1 VGITTPK
8 AASQLLDSIVLKIT
22 EQSRFVI
29 VIIKKGWIKG
39 LSPLLVA
46 IVLFQMIGCGTLIY
60 PERRGQTGGRI
71 DPGIAILDAAGLLL
85 FIIPGVIAFGVDF
98 TTGAIYLPSKTAKA
112 STATGQDGI
121 VVIKVNPADLNLATL
136 EKTLQDQTGE
146 NIRLTSDDIQVYH
159 LDRSTSIQ
167 AKFDE
172 AVP

>member
-1 VGITTPK
+1 M
-8 AASQLLDSIVLKIT
+8 IV
-22 EQSRFVI
+22 
-29 VIIKKGWIKG
+29 KKGWIKC
-39 LSPLLVA
+39 LSPLLA
-46 IVLFQMIGCGTLIY
+46 ALLLFQVIGCGTLIY
-60 PERRGQTGGRI
+60 PERKGQTGGRI

-136 EKTLQDQTGE
+136 ERTLQEQTGE
-146 NIRLTSDDIQVYH
+146 NIRLTSADIQIYR
-159 LDRSTSIQ
+159 LDQGTSIQ
-167 AKFDE
+167 AKLAE